1 MAEEGL
7 AKTVEKNDAPLDRFL
22 KRLRS
27 VLTAVFLLLLAVY
40 AGDYM
45 VSRIR
50 IAKNLGPYGVVQVRR
65 SYAVTMKNGKPDYFF
80 EPPADQTC
88 VNALFPHF
96 GYAPCWYLRRKAT
109 QQIKM

>member
-1 MAEEGL
+1 MAEEGS

-22 KRLRS
+22 KCLKRALAG
-27 VLTAVFLLLLAVY
+27 VLLLLLAVY
-40 AGDYM
+40 VGDYM

-50 IAKNLGPYGVVQVRR
+50 IAKNFDPYGVVQVRR
-65 SYAVTMKNGKPDYFF
+65 YYAVTMKNGKPDYFF
-80 EPPADQTC
+80 EPPVEQTC

-96 GYAPCWYLRRKAT
+96 GYSPCWYLRRRAT